1 LLRPRS
7 VNRAARTADTAFS
20 EARVAGTILYVDD
33 APALPQGSERELQ
46 RLGFRLSHTPDP
58 EQALRLAGEG
68 VLRLVLLEVLL
79 PGGGGWGLLERIRS
93 WKGHIGRVPVVVLTR
108 GERSPELYGRALE
121 LGADDFLSKPVLRAE
136 LLAAVLECTEG
147 ESAASPIDP
156 AADDESA
163 FREATFSG
171 DLARAPLPEL
181 LLRLRR
187 AGASGVLLVQ
197 HEAENRGI
205 QLRNGSPIAVASN
218 RGIESLED
226 FAVRTK
232 LISGEEHE
240 VVAERVAAGASAREL
255 LVELDILGTG
265 ELRRAIA
272 QRAAEPVLEG
282 FGWTVGS
289 YRFERGRRLPA
300 SRALDLEQ
308 SPGRLLL
315 EGVLQ
320 WTPSTLIRRF
330 LDPRAGHY
338 VARAENPLYPLHELG
353 AGACEPALLDGLVGD
368 RTIAEVLG
376 SGEIDERLLY
386 ALLVA
391 GVVEVQA
398 EPILVLREV
407 LAPVHEAA
415 APGPLEEEVAD
426 APPEVGDAP
435 VEELPPLGRD
445 GVLEDDELDG
455 DFADLAPDVADEAA
469 VEDTAAR
476 SLEAEGWF
484 RKGEG
489 FLQRKA
495 YDKALEA
502 FGMAAHLDPSEGEY
516 LAHLGYA
523 LHLNQPRNDLV
534 TREALENIAKGI
546 KRSPDRWKSLVFLG
560 RVFKAAGEVNNAAKV
575 FRRALKLDPNCH
587 AARQELR
594 ALGAGRRTA
603 QGEGLLQRILGRFF
617 KR

>member
-1 LLRPRS
+1 M
-7 VNRAARTADTAFS
+7 
-20 EARVAGTILYVDD
+20 AGTILYVDD
-33 APALPQGSERELQ
+33 APALPPGSERELQ
-46 RLGFRLSHTPDP
+46 RLGFRLTHTPDP
-58 EQALRLAGEG
+58 EEALRLAGEG
-68 VLRLVLLEVLL
+68 LLRLVLLEVLL
-79 PGGGGWGLLERIRS
+79 PAGGGWELLERIRS
-93 WKGHIGRVPVVVLTR
+93 WKGRIGGVPVVVLTR

-136 LLAAVLECTEG
+136 LLAAVLECTEAEG
-147 ESAASPIDP
+147 AAPPIDP
-156 AADDESA
+156 ADHDEA
-163 FREATFSG
+163 ALHEGAVSG
-171 DLARAPLPEL
+171 DLARSPLPEL

-187 AGASGVLLVQ
+187 AGAGGVLLVQ

-205 QLRNGSPIAVASN
+205 QLRNGSPVSVASN

-240 VVAERVAAGASAREL
+240 VLAERVAAGASAREL
-255 LVELDILGTG
+255 LVELDILGAG
-265 ELRRAIA
+265 EVRRAIA
-272 QRAAEPVLEG
+272 QRAAEPILEG
-282 FGWTVGS
+282 FGWAAGS

-320 WTPSTLIRRF
+320 WTPSTLIRR
-330 LDPRAGHY
+330 LVDRRAGHY
-338 VARAENPLYPLHELG
+338 VAKAENPLYPLHELG
-353 AGACEPALLDGLVGD
+353 SGACEPALLDGLVGD
-368 RTIAEVLG
+368 RTVAEVLG
-376 SGEIDERLLY
+376 SGEIDERMLY

-391 GVVEVQA
+391 GVVEVQP

-407 LAPVHEAA
+407 LAPVREVAAPGSAEAA
-415 APGPLEEEVAD
+415 ADAD
-426 APPEVGDAP
+426 DRPAD
-435 VEELPPLGRD
+435 ELPAAGHE
-445 GVLEDDELDG
+445 GVFEDDDELDG
-455 DFADLAPDVADEAA
+455 DFADLAADAGPEAA
-469 VEDTAAR
+469 AEEGGAR
-476 SLEAEGWF
+476 ALDAETWF
-484 RKGEG
+484 RRGEG
-489 FLQRKA
+489 FLERRA

-502 FGMAAHLDPSEGEY
+502 FGMAAHLDPFEGEY

-523 LHLNQPRNDLV
+523 LHLNQPRNELV

-560 RVFKAAGEVNNAAKV
+560 RVFKAAGEVENAAKV
-575 FRRALKLDPNCH
+575 FRRALKLNPDCH

-594 ALGAGRRTA
+594 ALGLGRRSA
-603 QGEGLLQRILGRFF
+603 QPEGLLQRLFGRFF